1 MYEELTRVREFEIDG
16 VQNWIWPRTDTSTW
30 DIIIDDWVSSHK
42 EKYLRWTKG
51 RDVVV
56 QAGGNCGLYPRLL
69 SNIFGTVYTF
79 EPDPL
84 NFYCLVRNCQVENIV
99 KYQAA
104 LGSHHSSIVI
114 HRLTE
119 ENVGM
124 HRVSENENGRVMQ
137 LKIDDLD
144 LRYCDLICLD
154 VEEYEINA
162 LLGATETL
170 KKFKPTVVV
179 ENDTAEIRSLLESFE
194 IYPREQ
200 SKMDTIYSS

>member
-16 VQNWIWPRTDTSTW
+16 VQNWIWPRTDSGAW
-30 DIIIDDWVSSHK
+30 DGPVDDWVSSHK

-69 SNIFGTVYTF
+69 SNIFQVVYTF

-84 NFYCLVRNCQVENIV
+84 NFYCLTRNCQKDNIV

-104 LGSHHSSIVI
+104 LGSDHSSISV
-114 HRLTE
+114 HRHTQ

-124 HRVSENENGRVMQ
+124 HQVTKNQDGFLMQ

-154 VEEYEINA
+154 IEGYEINA
-162 LLGATETL
+162 LNGATETL

-179 ENDTAEIRSLLESFE
+179 ENDNSVIRSLLESFE